1 MVKARMRKKVAAAN
15 QAATEVDGGD
25 DPASKEEADAELDAT
40 MSKLAGHQK
49 RKVTKRAKFLEKI
62 RVATANKMKKSGKKK
77 GASAAFSDFATLE
90 STLGDIARKGMSPG
104 KKDKVRVLRAKAR
117 TKLAATESQRMQ
129 QVLAHPTFQE
139 NPIAA
144 ISNHIAASLKAKPR
158 RRRSSLRRWRPRR
171 RRWRVARRAK
181 RQSRGST
188 STTRAT
194 RWRWRPRRARAM
206 RRRGVSASEAGTRAS
221 ACVGPTRR
229 KARAGRKAPSAGRSE
244 RRRLGDHRGGP

>member
-25 DPASKEEADAELDAT
+25 DQAASKEEADAELDAT
-40 MSKLAGHQK
+40 MSSLAGHQK

-90 STLGDIARKGMSPG
+90 STLGDIARKGLSPG

-129 QVLAHPTFQE
+129 QVLAHPTFRE

-144 ISNHIAASLKAKPR
+144 ISNHIAASLKAKPPEEKKLAA
-158 RRRSSLRRWRPRR
+158 SLEAKAEKMAGKKGKTKKPRIDVNDASDA
-171 RRWRVARRAK
+171 VALATQARASDAA
-181 RQSRGST
+181 SRGIGF
-188 STTRAT
+188 
-194 RWRWRPRRARAM
+194 
-206 RRRGVSASEAGTRAS
+206 RGGDS
-221 ACVGPTRR
+221 
-229 KARAGRKAPSAGRSE
+229 
-244 RRRLGDHRGGP
+244 RLGVRRTNQKKGQGGKKGSKRGEKRKKETW

>member
-1 MVKARMRKKVAAAN
+1 MRKKVAAAN

-40 MSKLAGHQK
+40 MSSLAGHQK

-90 STLGDIARKGMSPG
+90 STLGDIARKGLSPG

-144 ISNHIAASLKAKPR
+144 ISNHIAASLKAMPPPQEKKLAP
-158 RRRSSLRRWRPRR
+158 SLE
-171 RRWRVARRAK
+171 AK
-181 RQSRGST
+181 
-188 STTRAT
+188 AEK
-194 RWRWRPRRARAM
+194 M
-206 RRRGVSASEAGTRAS
+206 
-221 ACVGPTRR
+221 
-229 KARAGRKAPSAGRSE
+229 AGRKKGKKTKPKVVDVNDASDAVALATQARISDAASRGIGFRGGDS
-244 RRRLGDHRGGP
+244 RLGVRRTTNQKKGQGGKKGSKRGEKRKKETW

>member
-40 MSKLAGHQK
+40 MSSLAGHQK

-90 STLGDIARKGMSPG
+90 STLGDIARKGLSPG

-144 ISNHIAASLKAKPR
+144 ISNHIAASLKAMPPPQEKKLAP
-158 RRRSSLRRWRPRR
+158 SLE
-171 RRWRVARRAK
+171 AK
-181 RQSRGST
+181 
-188 STTRAT
+188 AEK
-194 RWRWRPRRARAM
+194 M
-206 RRRGVSASEAGTRAS
+206 
-221 ACVGPTRR
+221 
-229 KARAGRKAPSAGRSE
+229 AGRKKGKKTKPKVVDVNDASDAVALATQARISDAASRGIGFRGGDS
-244 RRRLGDHRGGP
+244 RLGVRRTTNQKKGQGGKKGSKRGEKRKKETW

>member
-40 MSKLAGHQK
+40 MSSLAGHQK

-90 STLGDIARKGMSPG
+90 STLGDIARKGLSPG

-144 ISNHIAASLKAKPR
+144 ISNHIAASLKAKPPEEKKLAA
-158 RRRSSLRRWRPRR
+158 SLEAKAEKMAGKKGKTKKPRIDVNDASDA
-171 RRWRVARRAK
+171 VALATQARASDAA
-181 RQSRGST
+181 SRGIGF
-188 STTRAT
+188 
-194 RWRWRPRRARAM
+194 
-206 RRRGVSASEAGTRAS
+206 RGGDS
-221 ACVGPTRR
+221 
-229 KARAGRKAPSAGRSE
+229 
-244 RRRLGDHRGGP
+244 RLGVRRTNQKKGQGGKKGSKRGEKRKKETW

>member
-90 STLGDIARKGMSPG
+90 STLGDIARKGLSPG

-129 QVLAHPTFQE
+129 QVLAHPTFRE

-144 ISNHIAASLKAKPR
+144 ISNHIAASLKAKPPEEKKLAP
-158 RRRSSLRRWRPRR
+158 SLE
-171 RRWRVARRAK
+171 AK
-181 RQSRGST
+181 
-188 STTRAT
+188 AEK
-194 RWRWRPRRARAM
+194 M
-206 RRRGVSASEAGTRAS
+206 
-221 ACVGPTRR
+221 
-229 KARAGRKAPSAGRSE
+229 AGRKTGTMTKPRIDVNDASDAVALATQARASDAASRGIGFRGGDS
-244 RRRLGDHRGGP
+244 RLGVRRTNQKKGQGGKKGSKRGEKRKKETW

>member
-25 DPASKEEADAELDAT
+25 DQAASKEEADAELDAT

-90 STLGDIARKGMSPG
+90 STLGDIARKGLSPG

-144 ISNHIAASLKAKPR
+144 ISNHIAASLKAKPPEEKKLAP
-158 RRRSSLRRWRPRR
+158 SLE
-171 RRWRVARRAK
+171 AK
-181 RQSRGST
+181 
-188 STTRAT
+188 AEK
-194 RWRWRPRRARAM
+194 M
-206 RRRGVSASEAGTRAS
+206 
-221 ACVGPTRR
+221 
-229 KARAGRKAPSAGRSE
+229 AGRKKGKKTKPSIDVNDASDAVALATQARASDAASRGIGFRGGDS
-244 RRRLGDHRGGP
+244 RLGVRRTNQKKGQGGKKGSKRGEKRKKETW

>member
-90 STLGDIARKGMSPG
+90 STLGDIARKGLSPG

-129 QVLAHPTFQE
+129 QVLAHPTFRE

-144 ISNHIAASLKAKPR
+144 ISNHIAASLKAKPPEEKKLAA
-158 RRRSSLRRWRPRR
+158 SLEAKAEKMAGKKKGKTKKPSIDVNDASDA
-171 RRWRVARRAK
+171 VALATQARASDAA
-181 RQSRGST
+181 SRGIGF
-188 STTRAT
+188 
-194 RWRWRPRRARAM
+194 
-206 RRRGVSASEAGTRAS
+206 RGGDS
-221 ACVGPTRR
+221 
-229 KARAGRKAPSAGRSE
+229 
-244 RRRLGDHRGGP
+244 RLGVRRTNQKKGQGGKKGSKRGEKRKKETW

>member
-25 DPASKEEADAELDAT
+25 DQAVSKEEADAELDAT
-40 MSKLAGHQK
+40 MSSLAGHQK

-62 RVATANKMKKSGKKK
+62 RVATANKMKMSGKKK

-90 STLGDIARKGMSPG
+90 STLGDIARKGLSPG

-144 ISNHIAASLKAKPR
+144 ISNHIAASLKAKPPEEKKLAA
-158 RRRSSLRRWRPRR
+158 SLEAKAEKMAGKKGKTKKPRIDVNDASDA
-171 RRWRVARRAK
+171 VALATQARASDAA
-181 RQSRGST
+181 SRGIGF
-188 STTRAT
+188 
-194 RWRWRPRRARAM
+194 
-206 RRRGVSASEAGTRAS
+206 RGGDS
-221 ACVGPTRR
+221 
-229 KARAGRKAPSAGRSE
+229 
-244 RRRLGDHRGGP
+244 RLGVRRTNQKKGQGGKKGSKRGEKRKKETW

>member
-1 MVKARMRKKVAAAN
+1 MRKKVAAAN

-40 MSKLAGHQK
+40 MSSLAGHQK

-90 STLGDIARKGMSPG
+90 STLGDIARKGLSPG

-144 ISNHIAASLKAKPR
+144 ISNHIAASLKAKPPPQEKKLAPSLEAKAEKMAGRKKGEKDKAEGR
-158 RRRSSLRRWRPRR
+158 RRQRRERR
-171 RRWRVARRAK
+171 GGAGDPGARERCGVAGYRLQRRGLA
-181 RQSRGST
+181 
-188 STTRAT
+188 
-194 RWRWRPRRARAM
+194 PRRASDHQPEERPGREERLQA
-206 RRRGVSASEAGTRAS
+206 RGEA
-221 ACVGPTRR
+221 
-229 KARAGRKAPSAGRSE
+229 KE
-244 RRRLGDHRGGP
+244 GDVVNE

>member
-1 MVKARMRKKVAAAN
+1 MRKKVAAAN

-40 MSKLAGHQK
+40 MSSLAGHQK

-90 STLGDIARKGMSPG
+90 STLGDIARKGLSPG

-144 ISNHIAASLKAKPR
+144 ISNHIAASLKAKPPEEKKLAA
-158 RRRSSLRRWRPRR
+158 SLE
-171 RRWRVARRAK
+171 AK
-181 RQSRGST
+181 
-188 STTRAT
+188 AEK
-194 RWRWRPRRARAM
+194 M
-206 RRRGVSASEAGTRAS
+206 
-221 ACVGPTRR
+221 
-229 KARAGRKAPSAGRSE
+229 AGRKKGKKTKPKVVDVNDASDAVALATQARISDAASRGIGFRGGDS
-244 RRRLGDHRGGP
+244 RLGVRRTNQKKGQGGKKGSKRREKRKKETW

>member
-1 MVKARMRKKVAAAN
+1 MRKKVAAAN
-15 QAATEVDGGD
+15 QAAADVDGGD

-40 MSKLAGHQK
+40 MSSLAGHQK

-90 STLGDIARKGMSPG
+90 STLGDIARKGLSPG

-144 ISNHIAASLKAKPR
+144 ISNHIAASLKAKPPPQEKKLAP
-158 RRRSSLRRWRPRR
+158 SLE
-171 RRWRVARRAK
+171 AK
-181 RQSRGST
+181 
-188 STTRAT
+188 AEK
-194 RWRWRPRRARAM
+194 M
-206 RRRGVSASEAGTRAS
+206 
-221 ACVGPTRR
+221 
-229 KARAGRKAPSAGRSE
+229 AGRKKGKKTKPKVVDVNDASDAVALATQARISDAASRGIGFRGGDS
-244 RRRLGDHRGGP
+244 RLGVRRTTNQKKGQGGKKGSKRGEKRKKETW

>member
-25 DPASKEEADAELDAT
+25 DQAASKEEADAELDAT
-40 MSKLAGHQK
+40 MSSLAGHQK

-90 STLGDIARKGMSPG
+90 STLGDIARKGLSPG
-104 KKDKVRVLRAKAR
+104 KKDKVKVLRAKAR

-129 QVLAHPTFQE
+129 QVLAHPTFRE

-144 ISNHIAASLKAKPR
+144 ISNHIAASLKAKPPEEKKLAP
-158 RRRSSLRRWRPRR
+158 SLE
-171 RRWRVARRAK
+171 AK
-181 RQSRGST
+181 
-188 STTRAT
+188 AEK
-194 RWRWRPRRARAM
+194 M
-206 RRRGVSASEAGTRAS
+206 
-221 ACVGPTRR
+221 
-229 KARAGRKAPSAGRSE
+229 AGRKKGKKTKPSNDVNDASDAVALATQARASDAASRGIGFRGGDS
-244 RRRLGDHRGGP
+244 RLGVRRTNQKKGQGGKKGSKRGEKRKKETW

>member
-40 MSKLAGHQK
+40 MSSLAGHQK

-90 STLGDIARKGMSPG
+90 STLGDIARKGLSPG

-144 ISNHIAASLKAKPR
+144 ISNHIAASLKANPPPQEKKLAP
-158 RRRSSLRRWRPRR
+158 SLE
-171 RRWRVARRAK
+171 AK
-181 RQSRGST
+181 
-188 STTRAT
+188 AEK
-194 RWRWRPRRARAM
+194 M
-206 RRRGVSASEAGTRAS
+206 
-221 ACVGPTRR
+221 
-229 KARAGRKAPSAGRSE
+229 AGRKKGKKTKPRVDDASDAVALATQARISDAASRGIGFRGGDS
-244 RRRLGDHRGGP
+244 RLGVRRTTNQKKGQGGKKGSKRGEKRKKETW

>member
-40 MSKLAGHQK
+40 MSSLAGHQK

-90 STLGDIARKGMSPG
+90 STLGDIARKGLSPG

-144 ISNHIAASLKAKPR
+144 ISNHIAASLKAMPPPQEKKLAP
-158 RRRSSLRRWRPRR
+158 SLE
-171 RRWRVARRAK
+171 AK
-181 RQSRGST
+181 
-188 STTRAT
+188 AEK
-194 RWRWRPRRARAM
+194 M
-206 RRRGVSASEAGTRAS
+206 
-221 ACVGPTRR
+221 
-229 KARAGRKAPSAGRSE
+229 AGRKKGKKTKPRVVDDASDAVALATQARISDAASRGIGFRGGDS
-244 RRRLGDHRGGP
+244 RLGVRRTTNQKKGQGGKKGSKRGEKRKKETW